1 MVSTDYN
8 MKRNLGQNFLI
19 DKNIAAREVK
29 HAKISKKDIVLE
41 IGPGKGILTLL
52 LAEKAKEV
60 ISIEIDEKIVKNL
73 RDRLPDNVTLIHKD
87 ALKVDFDDL
96 TIFNKIVSNLP
107 FQISSP
113 ITFKLLDYD
122 FCLAILVYQK
132 EFAKRMIAI
141 PGRKDY
147 SRLSVNVY
155 YKAKCE
161 LLETIPK
168 TCFKPQPK
176 VDSCAVKL
184 IKRKKPPFLVINK
197 DFFFELTRIL
207 FNYRRKKIKKIL
219 NEFYGIHKEDIP
231 FLDNRV
237 EELTPEQIGNLSNI
251 LYKIIS

>member
-1 MVSTDYN
+1 

-19 DKNIAAREVK
+19 DKNIAAREVN

-41 IGPGKGILTLL
+41 IGPGKGILTFL

-73 RDRLPDNVTLIHKD
+73 RDRLTDNVTLIHKD
-87 ALKVDFDDL
+87 ALKVDYDAL
-96 TIFNKIVSNLP
+96 PKFNKIVSNLP

-122 FCLAILVYQK
+122 FSLAIIVYQK
-132 EFAKRMIAI
+132 EFAKRMVAK
-141 PGRKDY
+141 PGSKDY
-147 SRLSVNVY
+147 SRFSVNVY

-176 VDSCAVKL
+176 VDSCAIKL
-184 IKRKKPPFLVINK
+184 IKRKKPPFFVVNN
-197 DFFFELTRIL
+197 DFFFEFTRVL
-207 FNYRRKKIKKIL
+207 FNYRRKKIKKII
-219 NEFYGIHKEDIP
+219 NEFYCIQKKEIP

-237 EELTPEQIGNLSNI
+237 EELTPGQIGNLSNI
-251 LYKIIS
+251 LYKTIS

>member
-1 MVSTDYN
+1 

-19 DKNIAAREVK
+19 DKNIAEREVN
-29 HAKISKKDIVLE
+29 HAKISKKDVVLE
-41 IGPGKGILTLL
+41 VGPGKGILTFL

-73 RDRLPDNVTLIHKD
+73 RNRLPENVTLIHKD
-87 ALKVDFDDL
+87 ALKVDFDAL
-96 TIFNKIVSNLP
+96 PKFNKIVSNLP

-122 FCLAILVYQK
+122 FNLAILVYQK
-132 EFAKRMIAI
+132 EFAKRMIAT
-141 PGRKDY
+141 PGSKDY

-161 LLETIPK
+161 LLEKIPK
-168 TCFKPQPK
+168 TCFKPPPK
-176 VDSCAVKL
+176 VDSCSIKL
-184 IKRKKPPFLVINK
+184 FRKKTPPFFVVNK
-197 DFFFELTRIL
+197 DFFTDLTRIL

-219 NEFYGIHKEDIP
+219 NDFYGMEKKEIP
-231 FLDNRV
+231 FLNNRV

-251 LYKIIS
+251 LYKIISKN